1 MTDYILFKNL
11 DGKYMTLP
19 ECLEVKPIDTEDED
33 GETKAEDTEAI
44 PEPSRRWQP
53 E

>member
-19 ECLEVKPIDTEDED
+19 ECLEVNKTDRMR
-33 GETKAEDTEAI
+33 
-44 PEPSRRWQP
+44 SRRVLWMRTAKR
-53 E
+53 